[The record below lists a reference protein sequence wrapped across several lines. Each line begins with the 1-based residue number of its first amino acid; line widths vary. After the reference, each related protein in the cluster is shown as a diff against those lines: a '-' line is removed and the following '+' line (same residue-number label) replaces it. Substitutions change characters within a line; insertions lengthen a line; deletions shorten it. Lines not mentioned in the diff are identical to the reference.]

1 MWSFFYRF
9 VLEVFGIG
17 LRSTS
22 LFSISDVWMRAL
34 VLFVLFVC
42 GDVRCMLC
50 CWFFSSSCVSCVASF
65 SGLSIFDCPFGVLWR
80 LFNKGPCNCYAGRRH
95 RLILITV
102 TRAQTHR
109 AAQRFPIYRIGSSL
123 AKEWGWQ
130 IMVRKVGPFII
141 VGYVSIGIIICGF
154 TFHGIDILDF
164 RFEFQSFI
172 HSIK

>member
-1 MWSFFYRF
+1 
-9 VLEVFGIG
+9 
-17 LRSTS
+17 
-22 LFSISDVWMRAL
+22 MRAL

-50 CWFFSSSCVSCVASF
+50 CGFFLRLVCPVLPVS
-65 SGLSIFDCPFGVLWR
+65 LDCPFLIVPSVFSDVYLIKVHVIVMLVDGID
-80 LFNKGPCNCYAGRRH
+80 
-95 RLILITV
+95 LILITV
-102 TRAQTHR
+102 TREQTHR
-109 AAQRFPIYRIGSSL
+109 AAQRFPICRIGSSL

-130 IMVRKVGPFII
+130 IMVRKVGPCII

-164 RFEFQSFI
+164 RFELQSFI